1 MKKYSKEQLERE
13 LEDFLSLGA
22 KHIIKQKY
30 SEIFFSRPMSLKKL
44 KEFIES
50 KLSLKVS
57 EKELQVWKQEYEAN
71 RLNNQ
76 NQNTDNQNNDT
87 QKQQML
93 KGNNST
99 NQEEHETNLSNN
111 QNQNI
116 DNQNSN
122 TQKQQILI
130 NDDSTNQEEVDSWQS

>member
-13 LEDFLSLGA
+13 LENFLSLGA

-44 KEFIES
+44 KEFIGS

-57 EKELQVWKQEYEAN
+57 EKELKAWKEEY
-71 RLNNQ
+71 
-76 NQNTDNQNNDT
+76 
-87 QKQQML
+87 
-93 KGNNST
+93 
-99 NQEEHETNLSNN
+99 ETNLSNN

-130 NDDSTNQEEVDSWQS
+130 NDDSTNQEEVESWR